1 MDRLKH
7 ALVVGALAVA
17 VSVLAAGPA
26 AAAKGGNS
34 DNAHA
39 CQQGGHANRF
49 EAETGMPFKNAG
61 DCASHGAKG
70 GTTTFL
76 VIDPSSYPCTDS
88 TSGATCWGRHFRGGP
103 VSEDR
108 LGGVRHGGNRVGQVR
123 HRGRGRQRGP
133 GPPRPAEP
141 AVPPGIPR
149 RLRHFEHVTGSADRK
164 PTRRRLHLRLR
175 HASRHSPPAQAERE
189 QSRIAAGR
197 GRWARLHLLPEP

>member
-39 CQQGGHANRF
+39 CQQGGHAKRF

-88 TSGATCWGRHFRGGP
+88 TSGATCWGAISAAGLFPKIGWAVFATGGTESVRSGTADEVGSVGPDPP
-103 VSEDR
+103 VPLNLPCHQGFPDVFAISSTSQ
-108 LGGVRHGGNRVGQVR
+108 GAPIVSQ
-123 HRGRGRQRGP
+123 
-133 GPPRPAEP
+133 P
-141 AVPPGIPR
+141 AV
-149 RLRHFEHVTGSADRK
+149 
-164 PTRRRLHLRLR
+164 
-175 HASRHSPPAQAERE
+175 ASTC
-189 QSRIAAGR
+189 G
-197 GRWARLHLLPEP
+197 